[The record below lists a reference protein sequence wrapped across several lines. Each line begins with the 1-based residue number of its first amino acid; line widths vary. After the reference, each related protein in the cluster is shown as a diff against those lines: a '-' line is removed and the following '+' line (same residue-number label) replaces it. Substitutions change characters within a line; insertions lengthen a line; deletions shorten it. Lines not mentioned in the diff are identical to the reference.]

1 MAKKVLDPATPHR
14 DAQRVTSAV
23 GDCDAF
29 FAVIYIYMYI
39 RLYTFQAALRVD
51 FVWKTLELGHRTLVA
66 SAFILQYGSHSGFI
80 TSLLYTGAR
89 GNLEAMSN
97 EGPVNRLATRTLPN
111 EISRCPS
118 YNLQNPRG
126 SCAHGS
132 AWLCIRTHKPFYPC
146 PLLTGGW
153 VYMEGVSDILSSIY

>member
-1 MAKKVLDPATPHR
+1 MAKKFLDPATPHR
-14 DAQRVTSAV
+14 DAKRVTSAV

-66 SAFILQYGSHSGFI
+66 SAFILQYGSHSGLI

-97 EGPVNRLATRTLPN
+97 EGPVNRAILIQFMLSQLGLCQTRSLDAHPTICKTREDHVLMALPGCAFARIN
-111 EISRCPS
+111 HSILVRC
-118 YNLQNPRG
+118 
-126 SCAHGS
+126 
-132 AWLCIRTHKPFYPC
+132 
-146 PLLTGGW
+146 
-153 VYMEGVSDILSSIY
+153 